1 LSGAFLIAVGTIS
14 SFVTA
19 GTSMKI
25 AAVGG
30 AIVLGGIAATAG
42 GSISLANLLDQK
54 SALVNSINTVKQ
66 QAKVAREYVTTFGEL
81 RQGAADSLQ
90 VAQNMCHGWYAIE
103 SELKN
108 LYDQLSGTYNISTV
122 QDIVAPS
129 IDRQMNGLIS
139 DVTIII
145 AQMGGVEIQNI
156 SVAEQADWTAFAKQ
170 KVGVLV

>member
-1 LSGAFLIAVGTIS
+1 
-14 SFVTA
+14 
-19 GTSMKI
+19 
-25 AAVGG
+25 
-30 AIVLGGIAATAG
+30 
-42 GSISLANLLDQK
+42 
-54 SALVNSINTVKQ
+54 
-66 QAKVAREYVTTFGEL
+66 
-81 RQGAADSLQ
+81 
-90 VAQNMCHGWYAIE
+90 MCHGWYAIE